1 MFLPRSVFKHI
12 LIGMAKN
19 GQVFK
24 LVFECGIRGQ
34 IVPLQRSSEEFH
46 KSIAQDAIDAQ
57 REGTDREHRETVEAT
72 SECTDVVLCSVGCQV
87 IPMKWMRTL
96 NAGKHG

>member
-24 LVFECGIRGQ
+24 LVFECGVGGQ
-34 IVPLQRSSEEFH
+34 IVPLQRNFEEFH
-46 KSIAQDAIDAQ
+46 KSITQDAIDAQ
-57 REGTDREHRETVEAT
+57 REELIVNIKKQLKQRR
-72 SECTDVVLCSVGCQV
+72 SVQ
-87 IPMKWMRTL
+87 TL
-96 NAGKHG
+96 FCIRWEVK